1 MEQDG
6 EQMTKQQLME
16 DLDTIEQVMERTV
29 PRSDIW
35 QDECVYAM
43 AKIIRDL
50 LLEERKKMQ

>member
-1 MEQDG
+1 
-6 EQMTKQQLME
+6 MTKQQLME
-16 DLDTIEQVMERTV
+16 DLDAIEQVMERTV